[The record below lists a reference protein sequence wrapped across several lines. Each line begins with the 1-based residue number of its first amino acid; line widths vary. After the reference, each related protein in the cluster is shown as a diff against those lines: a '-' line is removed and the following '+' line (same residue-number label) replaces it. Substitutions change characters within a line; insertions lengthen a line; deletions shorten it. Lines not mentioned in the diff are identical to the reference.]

1 MLTRRAFT
9 LGAACALIV
18 FATPALATDAS
29 ALTFVTDIYN
39 GYKGKTSPAVR
50 STAIRRSGAISSRRW
65 QP

>member
-39 GYKGKTSPAVR
+39 GYKGKDSPGRALD
-50 STAIRRSGAISSRRW
+50 SMRSGAISSRRW